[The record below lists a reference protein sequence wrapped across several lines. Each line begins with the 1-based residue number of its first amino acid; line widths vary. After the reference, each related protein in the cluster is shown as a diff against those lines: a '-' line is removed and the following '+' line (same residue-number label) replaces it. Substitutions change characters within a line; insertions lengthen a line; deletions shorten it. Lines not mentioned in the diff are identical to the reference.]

1 MTITTH
7 HQDVLATWLCKR
19 IGLTPT
25 PAIQCIGRLNAAGNV
40 IGVVG
45 YDGFNGASVQMHVA
59 GDGNWISRQL
69 LWAAFD
75 YPFNVMHC
83 NVVLGLIPSGNKSA
97 LELNE
102 HLGFRV
108 DTVLP
113 HAHPDGALVVMAMYR
128 DGCRW
133 LKAHQHWRHQQSSEL
148 LQ

>member
-1 MTITTH
+1 VITTN
-7 HQDVLATWLCKR
+7 HQDILASWLCQR

-40 IGVVG
+40 IGVIG

-59 GDGNWISRQL
+59 GEGNWISRHL

-75 YPFNVMHC
+75 YPFNVMRC
-83 NVVLGLIPSGNKSA
+83 NAVLGLIPSNNKDA
-97 LELNE
+97 LKLND
-102 HLGFRV
+102 HLGFQI
-108 DTVLP
+108 DTVIP
-113 HAHPDGALVVMAMYR
+113 HAHPDGALVVMVMYR

-133 LKAHQHWRHQQSSEL
+133 LNAHQHRRQQQSSEL

>member
-1 MTITTH
+1 VITTL
-7 HQDVLATWLCKR
+7 HQDILASWLCHR

-25 PAIQCIGRLNAAGNV
+25 SAIQCIGRLSADGNLM
-40 IGVVG
+40 GVVG
-45 YDGFNGASVQMHVA
+45 YDGYNGASVQMHVA

-75 YPFNVMHC
+75 YPFNTMKC

-97 LELNE
+97 IELNE
-102 HLGFRV
+102 HLGFQI
-108 DTVLP
+108 DTVIP
-113 HAHPDGALVVMAMYR
+113 HAHPDGSLVIMAMYR

-133 LKAHQHWRHQQSSEL
+133 LKAHQHWRHQSTSEL

>member
-83 NVVLGLIPSGNKSA
+83 NVVLGLIPSGNAEA
-97 LELNE
+97 LKLNE
-102 HLGFRV
+102 HLGFQV

-113 HAHPDGALVVMAMYR
+113 HAHPDGALVVMTMYR